1 MKVPLSQEELTQ
13 RELAQEEL
21 AQEELDWVLVCAPF
35 RKDADYVSALL
46 REHLIEVRAVMEAKG
61 FAQLLDASP
70 GIVIV
75 SHEALTPQIV
85 ALTAAH
91 LERQPNWSEVPII
104 VLLERGAPLTRI
116 RSQLLSAWPGARL
129 LFYTRPVAPLEL
141 VSGIQSNLLVRLR
154 QRQVR
159 DSIER
164 ERELRAELNH
174 RVKNIL
180 ATVTSIFRMTR
191 RGAESLDDLA
201 TDFNGRL
208 LALSNVHTAVFE
220 AGGEDVS
227 LLAVV
232 DLIVS
237 PYGTER
243 IAVDGSDLLVSR
255 EAGTTLALCLH
266 ELITNAIKYGACR
279 SRKGAFPFVG
289 RWMVVGNRSSSSIG
303 RRAMGRL
310 SVYRLGKAMGL
321 AMLPPPSHRCLQRR
335 PISSLPRMV
344 WFAALPDPLRGSRL
358 RYFLANVGSS

>member
-1 MKVPLSQEELTQ
+1 MFFWSGAHPDTHPQPIAF
-13 RELAQEEL
+13 RLAG
-21 AQEELDWVLVCAPF
+21 
-35 RKDADYVSALL
+35 
-46 REHLIEVRAVMEAKG
+46 RAA
-61 FAQLLDASP
+61 
-70 GIVIV
+70 
-75 SHEALTPQIV
+75 
-85 ALTAAH
+85 
-91 LERQPNWSEVPII
+91 
-104 VLLERGAPLTRI
+104 
-116 RSQLLSAWPGARL
+116 

-266 ELITNAIKYGACR
+266 ELITNAIKYGA
-279 SRKGAFPFVG
+279 
-289 RWMVVGNRSSSSIG
+289 
-303 RRAMGRL
+303 L
-310 SVYRLGKAMGL
+310 SVPEGRVALRWEVDGSEKPTFQFHWQESNGPPVRTPARQGYGTRYVTSAL
-321 AMLPPPSHRCLQRR
+321 A
-335 PISSLPRMV
+335 SL
-344 WFAALPDPLRGSRL
+344 FAAAPDIQFAEDGLVCSAAGPFARISPAPVAR
-358 RYFLANVGSS
+358 

>member
-1 MKVPLSQEELTQ
+1 MTSLSPQEELVQ
-13 RELAQEEL
+13 D
-21 AQEELDWVLVCAPF
+21 ELDWVLVCAPF

-266 ELITNAIKYGACR
+266 ELITNAIKYGA
-279 SRKGAFPFVG
+279 
-289 RWMVVGNRSSSSIG
+289 
-303 RRAMGRL
+303 L
-310 SVYRLGKAMGL
+310 SVPEGRVSLRWEVDGGEKPIFQFHWQESNGPPVRIPARQGYGTRYVTSALASLFAATPDIQFAEDGL
-321 AMLPPPSHRCLQRR
+321 VCSAAGPFAR
-335 PISSLPRMV
+335 ISS
-344 WFAALPDPLRGSRL
+344 ALLSR
-358 RYFLANVGSS
+358 